1 MKKTTL
7 VLALAFA
14 AVATFAQKKTTTS
27 ATVKF
32 DAATPADA
40 LPVAENKTVVAAIDT
55 KKGTV
60 AFEAVVKSFNFSNP
74 MMQEHFNGERWFN
87 SEKFPKTTFTGKITN
102 LSDINFSKNGTYEAK
117 VEGELTM
124 KGITKPLSTTAT
136 IKVTDGVIT
145 ATSEFTI
152 KLSDYEVS
160 DANGK
165 LAKEPKIFVSAELK

>member
-7 VLALAFA
+7 IIALAVLAVSA
-14 AVATFAQKKTTTS
+14 FAQKKTTTS

-32 DAATPADA
+32 DAATPLDA

-102 LSDINFSKNGTYEAK
+102 LSAINFSKNGTYEAK
-117 VEGELTM
+117 IEGELTM

-136 IKVTDGVIT
+136 ITVNGDVLIT
-145 ATSEFTI
+145 ASEFTI
-152 KLSDYEVS
+152 ALADYDIS
-160 DANGK
+160 DAKGK
-165 LAKEPKIFVSAELK
+165 IAKEPKIFVSAELK